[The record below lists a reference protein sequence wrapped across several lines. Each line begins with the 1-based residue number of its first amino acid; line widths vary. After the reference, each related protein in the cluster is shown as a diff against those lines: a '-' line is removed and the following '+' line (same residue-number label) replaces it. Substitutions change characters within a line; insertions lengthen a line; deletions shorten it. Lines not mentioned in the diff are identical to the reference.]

1 MIAEGQNFLATAWWI
16 CFFPGLAI
24 VFVALGFSL
33 LADGLAERF
42 GTGE

>member
-24 VFVALGFSL
+24 VLLALGFSL
-33 LADGLAERF
+33 LGDGLAERF
-42 GTGE
+42 GVRE